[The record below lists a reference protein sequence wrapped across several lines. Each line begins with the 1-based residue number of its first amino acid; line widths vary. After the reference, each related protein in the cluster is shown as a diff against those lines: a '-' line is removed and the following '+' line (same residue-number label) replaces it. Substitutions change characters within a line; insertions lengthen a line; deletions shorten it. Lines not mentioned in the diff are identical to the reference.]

1 VGKYD
6 EKLWRETLAGNS
18 QGKLSVETLKENSQ
32 RNAKVEN
39 IINPLTWRREHQ
51 LALIVAAIIGVIIGL
66 AVGYM
71 YHRVQ
76 FATSSLWFWSW
87 SSFRW
92 AAIGAII
99 GAAVVYI
106 RQLVHA

>member
-1 VGKYD
+1 
-6 EKLWRETLAGNS
+6 LRETIRDNF
-18 QGKLSVETLKENSQ
+18 QGKLSRKALKG
-32 RNAKVEN
+32 NAKVEN

-99 GAAVVYI
+99 GAAVIYI